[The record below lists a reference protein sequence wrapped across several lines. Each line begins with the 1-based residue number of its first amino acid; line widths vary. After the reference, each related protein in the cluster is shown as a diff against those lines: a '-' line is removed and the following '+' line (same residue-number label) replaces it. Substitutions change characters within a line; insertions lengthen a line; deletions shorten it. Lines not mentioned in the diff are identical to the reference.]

1 MAFEQD
7 ERLQGVKSQA
17 SKTRPYLAT
26 ESRRAWGEFKLGQYR
41 KAKGGS
47 RSRAKW
53 TGQGESVNRKQAEG
67 QSPGQREQVGQVGCE
82 GPSGDFRPEALN
94 KAGEWEAWFKRAN
107 AGRTQG

>member
-17 SKTRPYLAT
+17 SKTRPNLAT

-47 RSRAKW
+47 QAKPS
-53 TGQGESVNRKQAEG
+53 GQGKES
-67 QSPGQREQVGQVGCE
+67 
-82 GPSGDFRPEALN
+82 L
-94 KAGEWEAWFKRAN
+94 
-107 AGRTQG
+107 